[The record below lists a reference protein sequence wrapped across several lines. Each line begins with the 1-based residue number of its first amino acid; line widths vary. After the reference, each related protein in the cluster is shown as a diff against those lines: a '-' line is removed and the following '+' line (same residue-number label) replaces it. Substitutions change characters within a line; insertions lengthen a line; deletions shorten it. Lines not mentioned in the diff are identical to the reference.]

1 MAMRYAFDAYEIDR
15 ERRELRHD
23 GEPVPT
29 EPQVFDLLVYLIE
42 HRGRVVTSDELFD
55 AIWSGRVVS
64 LSTLTSRINAA
75 RSAISDDGARQRLIK
90 TLPRRGYRFVG
101 DVVASG
107 SNVATAL
114 TAEGLH
120 QSIRFC
126 TSSDGVR
133 IAFAT
138 AGDGPPIV
146 KAGNWLNHLEYDW
159 QSPVWSHLLHWLATG
174 RTLIRY
180 DARGNGLSD
189 WDAED
194 ISLDAFVRDLESVV
208 DANKL
213 DRFVLFGA
221 SQGCAVSILYAA
233 RHPEKIEK
241 LVLYGGFARGRRI
254 RATTDEADQAEAM
267 LTLMRTGWGQ
277 ENPAFRQMFTSMFI
291 PGGTAEQMGWFN
303 DLQRRTTSP
312 ENAARIR
319 RVSDTLDV
327 RSALSQVNV
336 PTLVLHCRDDAVQP
350 IEEGRLLAAGMPN
363 ARFVGIEGRNHLVLE
378 SDLGWPVF
386 KHEVESFLAG
396 KLSSAD

>member
-1 MAMRYAFDAYEIDR
+1 RYAFDAYEIDR
-15 ERRELRHD
+15 GRRELRCD

-29 EPQVFDLLVYLIE
+29 EPQVFDLLVHLVE

-75 RSAISDDGARQRLIK
+75 RSAIGDDGTRQRLIK
-90 TLPRRGYRFVG
+90 TLPRRGYRFIG

-133 IAFAT
+133 IAYAT
-138 AGDGPPIV
+138 AGNGPPIV

-194 ISLDAFVRDLESVV
+194 ISLDAFVRDLETVV
-208 DANKL
+208 EANGL

-221 SQGCAVSILYAA
+221 SQGCAVSVLYAA
-233 RHPEKIEK
+233 RHPEKVEK
-241 LVLYGGFARGRRI
+241 LVLYGSFARGRRL

-277 ENPAFRQMFTSMFI
+277 ENPAFRQMFTSLFI
-291 PGGTAEQMGWFN
+291 PDGTAEQMGWFN

-327 RSALSQVNV
+327 RSALSQVRV

-396 KLSSAD
+396 GHSGAD